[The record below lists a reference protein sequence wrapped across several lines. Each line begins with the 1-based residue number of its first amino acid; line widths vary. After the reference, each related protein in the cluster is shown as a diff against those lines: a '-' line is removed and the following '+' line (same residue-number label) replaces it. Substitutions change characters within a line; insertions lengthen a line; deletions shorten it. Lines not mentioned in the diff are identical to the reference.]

1 MGPAH
6 ARGRIPRI
14 PAFIPLLLFFGV
26 LCLGACSVPEG
37 CSPRAGEAPVATGG
51 DAPVKVKTMA
61 SVLRELADAADP
73 AAFARARGFSLVE
86 GKARVVIRFSE
97 SVTEGELLAVASR
110 RSLTVEKRAGGM
122 VRALVPPAELLSLA
136 GEPSVV
142 FIDLPDA
149 PGK

>member
-1 MGPAH
+1 
-6 ARGRIPRI
+6 
-14 PAFIPLLLFFGV
+14 
-26 LCLGACSVPEG
+26 
-37 CSPRAGEAPVATGG
+37 
-51 DAPVKVKTMA
+51 VKVKTMA

-73 AAFARARGFSLVE
+73 AAFARARGISLVE

-97 SVTEGELLAVASR
+97 STTPEEILAVASR

-136 GEPSVV
+136 GEPSVA